1 MKKLIAVVL
10 AVTMSMSLA
19 ACGSKS
25 ASETMAGES
34 KANES
39 EVTTSKEAGEE
50 STAAPAA
57 ESGEP
62 VSGGTVNIPITD
74 DPTTLQGWMLRN
86 SNESVLAPAI
96 YETLLQYDDTGKPQ
110 PYLV

>member
-1 MKKLIAVVL
+1 MIQNKKA
-10 AVTMSMSLA
+10 
-19 ACGSKS
+19 
-25 ASETMAGES
+25 
-34 KANES
+34 
-39 EVTTSKEAGEE
+39 TSYTLVALSFLTLDVYKRQ
-50 STAAPAA
+50 A

-96 YETLLQYDDTGKPQ
+96 YETLLQYDETGKPVSYTHLDVYKRQ
-110 PYLV
+110 P